1 MLSQALQMICIL
13 ENHVRVWITQIHFE
27 EVNHAINQLI
37 VATLRI
43 VIFLLILLLI
53 KLADGL
59 IDFLKRS

>member
-1 MLSQALQMICIL
+1 MICIL